1 MRQEVQA
8 SLRFLTPAS
17 AGACLPCGCRAGI
30 LSTVSPL
37 RALFSTEIFMPRGHE
52 YLWTPKLLLLE
63 GASSLFL
70 ALGAV
75 VVGASFLRRRAVL
88 RTLSRRTTTALG
100 VFAILAAVTYL
111 GDVWLIWAPL
121 YWLDALLR
129 CLAAVAALAAAAAL
143 VRDRGDR

>member
-1 MRQEVQA
+1 
-8 SLRFLTPAS
+8 
-17 AGACLPCGCRAGI
+17 
-30 LSTVSPL
+30 VSPL

-75 VVGASFLRRRAVL
+75 VVGASFLRRRAAP
-88 RTLSRRTTTALG
+88 RALSRRTTGALG
-100 VFAILAAVTYL
+100 AFALLAALTSL
-111 GDVWLIWAPL
+111 SDVWLIWAPL

-129 CLAAVAALAAAAAL
+129 CLAALAALIAAAAL

>member
-1 MRQEVQA
+1 M
-8 SLRFLTPAS
+8 
-17 AGACLPCGCRAGI
+17 
-30 LSTVSPL
+30 SPL

-63 GASSLFL
+63 GASNLVL
-70 ALGAV
+70 ALGAAV
-75 VVGASFLRRRAVL
+75 MGASFLRRRRAARPL
-88 RTLSRRTTTALG
+88 SPRTWGALAA
-100 VFAILAAVTYL
+100 FALLAAVTYL

-129 CLAAVAALAAAAAL
+129 CLAAVAAVAAAAAL

>member
-1 MRQEVQA
+1 M
-8 SLRFLTPAS
+8 
-17 AGACLPCGCRAGI
+17 PCGGRAGI

-63 GASSLFL
+63 GASNLV
-70 ALGAV
+70 LGLSAAV
-75 VVGASFLRRRAVL
+75 AGVSFLRRRAAG
-88 RTLSRRTTTALG
+88 RTLSRRASTALG
-100 VFAILAAVTYL
+100 AFALLAAVTYL

-129 CLAAVAALAAAAAL
+129 CLAAVAAVAAAAAM
-143 VRDRGDR
+143 VTDRGDR

>member
-1 MRQEVQA
+1 M
-8 SLRFLTPAS
+8 
-17 AGACLPCGCRAGI
+17 PCGCRAGI

>member
-1 MRQEVQA
+1 VQA
-8 SLRFLTPAS
+8 SLHFLKSTPGA
-17 AGACLPCGCRAGI
+17 AGLPCGRRAGI

-63 GASSLFL
+63 GASSLVL
-70 ALGAV
+70 ALGTA
-75 VVGASFLRRRAVL
+75 VVGASLLRRRAAK
-88 RTLSRRTTTALG
+88 RTLSRRTSTALAA
-100 VFAILAAVTYL
+100 FALLAAVTYL

-129 CLAAVAALAAAAAL
+129 CLAAVAAVAAATTL

>member
-1 MRQEVQA
+1 
-8 SLRFLTPAS
+8 
-17 AGACLPCGCRAGI
+17 
-30 LSTVSPL
+30 VSPL

-70 ALGAV
+70 ALGAA
-75 VVGASFLRRRAVL
+75 VVGASFLRRRAAG
-88 RTLSRRTTTALG
+88 RTLSRRTSAALG
-100 VFAILAAVTYL
+100 AFATLAAVTYL

-121 YWLDALLR
+121 YWLDALVR
-129 CLAAVAALAAAAAL
+129 CLAAVAAIAAAAAL